1 MCCFDPVSM
10 PSAYAWCELEI
21 KEVGKSQWRASQQ
34 KIEPTT
40 QVVEAH
46 FGSKASAKA
55 GHRMKSIGCLAKSQV
70 QLAGNTFD
78 HLANAVHPAPPA
90 GRGLS
95 DWLAIVRLSQYSRMS
110 VVKPMQLQRLAGGG
124 AVRHG
129 GW

>member
-1 MCCFDPVSM
+1 M
-10 PSAYAWCELEI
+10 
-21 KEVGKSQWRASQQ
+21 K
-34 KIEPTT
+34 
-40 QVVEAH
+40 AH

-55 GHRMKSIGCLAKSQV
+55 GHRMKSIGCQAKSQV

-110 VVKPMQLQRLAGGG
+110 VVKPMQLQRLAGE
-124 AVRHG
+124 AAISDV
-129 GW
+129 GWKGLPRA